1 MFGYDVCYALAQ
13 PPRTFAVKA
22 QVSGEN
28 KTIKRNTGAK
38 MAVNDFCRL
47 CEVNLRIHGTISA
60 SKLIVDSRDKQENIC
75 SQLSKLGL
83 S

>member
-13 PPRTFAVKA
+13 PPRTAAVNTDMRRK
-22 QVSGEN
+22 QN
-28 KTIKRNTGAK
+28 QRNTGVK

-47 CEVNLRIHGTISA
+47 CEVNLHILGTISA
-60 SKLIVDSRDKQENIC
+60 SKLIYDSRDKQENIC

-83 S
+83 T